1 VELQPSDQKIVG
13 YVTPAGYGF
22 HHTARTHRKGGGV
35 GILIRDSLKL
45 QNHFRFQAR
54 SFENYQLTFT
64 SGGVSVRVA
73 IVYRL
78 HPSKKNGLKTVDFFR
93 EFSEFVDSLATNS
106 GHLLILGDFN
116 IHWDSQVNADTKHLS
131 DILRSASLTQHVQER
146 THKHGHILDLVI
158 TRDVGNLV
166 KGVSVSTMLSDHF
179 LIDIVVSLEK
189 PSLSAKAVSY
199 RKFRQMDKGAFK
211 ADLRDSSLMLDP
223 PADLDQL
230 VNLYDYTLRALVE
243 KHAPLQ
249 RKTLLSRPLVP
260 WFSKEIQAAKRY
272 RRYYEKL

>member
-1 VELQPSDQKIVG
+1 M
-13 YVTPAGYGF
+13 
-22 HHTARTHRKGGGV
+22 
-35 GILIRDSLKL
+35 
-45 QNHFRFQAR
+45 
-54 SFENYQLTFT
+54 
-64 SGGVSVRVA
+64 
-73 IVYRL
+73 
-78 HPSKKNGLKTVDFFR
+78 
-93 EFSEFVDSLATNS
+93 
-106 GHLLILGDFN
+106 
-116 IHWDSQVNADTKHLS
+116 NADTKHLS

-230 VNLYDYTLRALVE
+230 KATESPCGKAC
-243 KHAPLQ
+243 A
-249 RKTLLSRPLVP
+249 T
-260 WFSKEIQAAKRY
+260 SKKNTIK
-272 RRYYEKL
+272 